1 MSTRESEINSS
12 PADRLEDGCAPSGVN
27 PAPPTPLM
35 DMTEPIHITIPRSPD
50 DPRLHRPAPPGV
62 VIHYV
67 QDLHPDDVEV
77 VKGIRC
83 TSVARTLIDC
93 AQSSPREELREMFAR
108 ARELGI
114 LDMEKMHRT
123 RARVE
128 WRPSLAMIDELIE
141 EFS

>member
-1 MSTRESEINSS
+1 
-12 PADRLEDGCAPSGVN
+12 
-27 PAPPTPLM
+27 
-35 DMTEPIHITIPRSPD
+35 MTEPIHITVPGSPD
-50 DPRLHRPAPPGV
+50 DPRFAAPPPPGV

-67 QDLHPDDVEV
+67 PDLHSDDIEV
-77 VKGIRC
+77 VRGIPC

-93 AQSSPREELREMFAR
+93 AELSDYDEMREMFAR

-114 LDMEKMHRT
+114 LDMDKLRAT

>member
-1 MSTRESEINSS
+1 MN
-12 PADRLEDGCAPSGVN
+12 
-27 PAPPTPLM
+27 
-35 DMTEPIHITIPRSPD
+35 EPIHITVPGSPD
-50 DPRLHRPAPPGV
+50 DPRNARPAPPGV

-67 QDLHPDDVEV
+67 QDLHPDDIEV
-77 VKGIRC
+77 VRGVRC

-93 AQSSPREELREMFAR
+93 AESSSRAEMRAMFTR

-114 LDMEKMHRT
+114 LDMQKLHET

-128 WRPSLAMIDELIE
+128 WRPSLAMVDELIE